1 MIQGR
6 LNKVLNSTH
15 CDKYQNKMISKM
27 FQSYKQFGD
36 ECD

>member
-27 FQSYKQFGD
+27 FYKQFGD